1 MSILKR
7 IVKSFQV
14 LLQELLLLPLRLN
27 RWLSRQFL
35 RSPRNAS
42 QAGFILPTV
51 VMVILVVTLLTT
63 TIVVRSFDRAKNAS
77 NVRVNQVVLNAALPA
92 IERAKKKIDAVFADP
107 TLPQGTPADTALL
120 NAFNDSQY
128 DLGDEVRLR
137 LAADISGNNAIE
149 TRYDNAN
156 ASVSPTRDEVMTTAW
171 RFPVDTDNNGKF
183 DSFTLYGIYFRSP
196 SSGDDRPRSEIE
208 ARTPPQ
214 DDSATSQ
221 ACAVAL
227 GTSASLTGSD
237 GWYKVGGKLKKGFYV
252 YTLTVP
258 IVELT
263 GNILPNGGDYG
274 ATNLYEVYAGNRGFS
289 AIEYQQDRS
298 RIPLGNNAVVY
309 EDDLEIFTGSTQL
322 NLNGRII
329 ANSNFHSG
337 RVNGP
342 IGLYQVS
349 SDESCFYETEN
360 GKIFVGGNVS
370 NGIVGST
377 ISWNDINVDLY
388 TEGADPGSQRINNTE
403 KSTNQNASLV
413 AYNTQAYEQRI
424 ALLVQAAI
432 SQVGT
437 PPEAVTDEVD
447 NRLAEPG
454 NTKTQAELLEEEY
467 QTWFRQRTRR
477 VPFSEVPFGDPG
489 IGNRTV
495 GNVLTDNNTDFLRP
509 IDEWHYPVNKNNGRT
524 STVPGLTLKLNKLN
538 ATNPDELGASELLLG
553 DRVLV
558 GNNLPEKW
566 FDPTTGSFA
575 TEESQQ
581 LINGENWTGSNA
593 QRYRQTRISALADL
607 GDISRDGFWEEA
619 AAKLPENTLDGY
631 GGLRVVTGA
640 GIYLPLD
647 ISLGQIGNLNLTNP
661 INNTVSRVIW
671 PDTMPVI
678 PYTATKSNYNSPTA
692 TIPNPYPYPDWLK
705 NAEDFNQDD
714 AESTNHPD
722 FLEDESGNPRP
733 FLRMRATAVYHYT
746 HDDDDNEDTPAPPI
760 ACISSFY
767 DPTDSTTAQNRS
779 GLPSIISPSIKSGEL
794 AWENPL
800 PIASLTTPTTVTGSN
815 PNSNNG
821 ITYSPPQSIDTGLAN
836 NNILRYQAEL
846 VYPNGRLVNP
856 QLAKALFNL
865 RNGGISDLSNSDRA
879 AIDSALC
886 ALQILANEPDIS
898 SVPGFGAISPSTSLP
913 GGYTI
918 PHGTIQEV
926 AFLDGRE
933 IKAIEGNANTCGF
946 TRGDSCLDSNGTNP
960 SQDNSY
966 DRQPSTT
973 GRSADTTNFDNNV
986 KYRISQYDLAI
997 EMRQP
1002 LEVRATAIDL
1012 DILRRQTTPAST
1024 NGPDP
1029 EYLFPDSGVIYAS
1042 RDDALPDASDRPA
1055 DPQQAGYTTL
1065 YNQELDKFEKVSAT
1079 DFWLD
1084 PTRRPNGIMLI
1095 NGSSLGRNN
1104 NNDFR
1109 EEEKGLIFVSNN
1121 PLYIRAG
1128 VPGNGTRGFNLHTG
1142 GSGEE
1147 FDQQL
1152 TDNWS
1157 NFYTRSA
1164 GANGSGFNDNFACR
1178 TNDDRLPPDKC
1189 LTGDR
1194 WRQATILSDTITLL
1208 THDFRF
1214 GFRSDGDFDLRNNQ
1228 TDNLFRNITTSTLTP
1243 DPANTN
1249 IPVKSSQD
1257 IDKARRENGFWDNT
1271 FVTNGLSSNNT
1282 TAFGI
1287 STTTGGY
1294 TDASYANTGNAL
1306 GSSYFNNGVLP
1317 IQRRKEAPEY
1327 VMEICR
1333 KLPVSECTPKDW
1345 VVGYNFLNSSV
1356 LTSSVLTDR
1365 FSEEDLKNFV
1375 IPHLRLPFTAS
1386 NITVDINGDGVF
1398 DDPTLNL
1405 IESEITAEELLRIKE
1420 ALDKTTGSPW
1430 NQMAASRLG
1439 AGTTAEPPFQTQD
1452 QHYPRRVAFRRNYY
1466 GNMVLTSVSNRL
1478 QPIPLGMNSSNTV
1491 QTFPYDGSTN
1501 PANGTQ
1507 VPRTT
1512 NNSLWFRGSNDN
1524 QGQLWNSDTSTDYT
1538 NTNRWLSYEKPFAD
1552 PNGTA
1557 ADRRTAYIAGY
1568 QGEQDDWL
1576 LPDFVTSARNLTIP
1590 AVQNVKN
1597 QFNGSVPSSP
1607 INNSDFPT
1615 DYAVCIQGGVGN
1627 GATSPLANLVSINA
1641 ISGTCPSGVG
1651 TAIDNTVTELRN
1663 VPFPAPPG
1671 NNPPLAITPSG
1682 IKITTGSLALP
1693 RPTDSPSNIS
1703 SSVYVYHFST
1713 TSNIATNPTYIAQNP
1728 TVVNPAPFAR
1738 FNYLGSND
1746 PLDPAQITLKGDQDT
1761 IFIFEP
1767 QGGPPLSQNNLDYPL
1782 LFQNVRLILDGV
1794 NPNNIFW
1801 VSEEGMI
1808 FSGENR
1814 LAGNFVARDDAPL
1827 LFDLVDQDSPQK
1839 QTEYQIPYYFVDATG
1854 TPKLD
1859 YTFVASNL
1867 PFTEPQI
1874 NADPLSTGKP
1884 FQTIIDGGRFLG
1896 FNGSGLVGATV
1907 LYNEFNTVA
1916 NSELNIEDQELIFNA
1931 ITTSH
1936 QPLLVP
1942 VLQLSIPRAN
1952 QSPVNYGENTRRN
1965 ELVVSN
1971 WLQKARDTDA
1981 NAEDGTFN
1989 FVMATGDSPSRYRS
2003 GSPLVLE
2010 SNGSFGNLTRLL
2022 ENWYNQKPITIR
2034 GSFIQLKR
2042 STYATAPYWQLLHD
2056 NANFE
2061 IQNNSGSFFR
2071 YPQIYSLNVRRN
2083 SIYEAPSRNWGF
2095 DVGILSQLPD
2105 LFSQRFT
2112 LPPTDD
2118 PNEYYREVSRDDDW
2132 IQNLLCGTFSNT
2144 NGTKI
2149 GGKQPVNTNYR
2160 PSSCPENP

>member
-63 TIVVRSFDRAKNAS
+63 TIVFRSFDRAKNAS

-258 IVELT
+258 IVEVT
-263 GNILPNGGDYG
+263 GNILPSGGDYS
-274 ATNLYEVYAGNRGFS
+274 AANLYEVYAGNRGFS

-337 RVNGP
+337 RGSGP
-342 IGLYQVS
+342 VGLYQVS

-370 NGIVGST
+370 NGVVGST
-377 ISWNDINVDLY
+377 ASQNDINVDLY
-388 TEGADPGSQRINNTE
+388 TEGADPGSQKINNTE

-413 AYNTQAYEQRI
+413 AYNTQAYEERI
-424 ALLVQAAI
+424 AFLVQAAI
-432 SQVGT
+432 AQVGT
-437 PPEAVTDEVD
+437 PPEAVTKEVD

-467 QTWFRQRTRR
+467 QTWFRERTRR
-477 VPFSEVPFGDPG
+477 VPFSEVPFGDSG
-489 IGNRTV
+489 IGNKTV
-495 GNVLTDNNTDFLRP
+495 GNVLTANNTDFLRP
-509 IDEWHYPVNKNNGRT
+509 IDEWHYPVNQNNGKT
-524 STVPGLTLKLNKLN
+524 STIPGLALKSNKLD
-538 ATNPDELGASELLLG
+538 ATNPDELGASELQIG

-581 LINGENWTGSNA
+581 LINGENWTGTNV

-607 GDISRDGFWEEA
+607 GDISRDGFWEKA

-647 ISLGQIGNLNLTNP
+647 INLGQITNLDLNNP

-678 PYTATKSNYNSPTA
+678 PYTANHTTYSTTA
-692 TIPNPYPYPDWLK
+692 TNPDWLR
-705 NAEDFNQDD
+705 NAED
-714 AESTNHPD
+714 TNSNSNPD
-722 FLEDESGNPRP
+722 FLDDESGDPRP

-746 HDDDDNEDTPAPPI
+746 KDDDGSEDTPAPPI

-779 GLPSIISPSIKSGEL
+779 GLTSISGDL
-794 AWENPL
+794 AWENP
-800 PIASLTTPTTVTGSN
+800 PNLTRTLVTGST

-856 QLAKALFNL
+856 QLAQALIKL
-865 RNGGISDLSNSDRA
+865 AGGGISNLSNSDRA

-886 ALQILANEPDIS
+886 ALQILASDGV

-946 TRGDSCLDSNGTNP
+946 TRGDSCLDSSGTNP

-1128 VPGNGTRGFNLHTG
+1128 DPGDGTPGFNLHTG

-1147 FDQQL
+1147 FDEKRS
-1152 TDNWS
+1152 TDWG

-1164 GANGSGFNDNFACR
+1164 GTNGSGFNDNFACR

-1189 LTGDR
+1189 LTGDL

-1249 IPVKSSQD
+1249 ILVKSSQD

-1271 FVTNGLSSNNT
+1271 FVTNGLSSNNA
-1282 TAFGI
+1282 TAFGT
-1287 STTTGGY
+1287 STGY
-1294 TDASYANTGNAL
+1294 TDFNYAEPNQTAL

-1317 IQRRKEAPEY
+1317 IQRRKDAPEY

-1345 VVGYNFLNSSV
+1345 VVGYNFISNS
-1356 LTSSVLTDR
+1356 LLTDN
-1365 FSEEDLKNFV
+1365 FSEEQLKVFV
-1375 IPHLRLPFTAS
+1375 VPHLRSPFTAS

-1430 NQMAASRLG
+1430 NEMAANRLG
-1439 AGTTAEPPFQTQD
+1439 AGTTVEPPFQTQD
-1452 QHYPRRVAFRRNYY
+1452 QHYPRRVAFKRNY
-1466 GNMVLTSVSNRL
+1466 GNMVLTSFNNQL

-1491 QTFPYDGSTN
+1491 QTFPYDGSIN
-1501 PANGTQ
+1501 PANGTK

-1524 QGQLWNSDTSTDYT
+1524 EGQLWSSHDYT
-1538 NTNRWLSYEKPFAD
+1538 STNRWLSYEQPFAE
-1552 PNGTA
+1552 PSGTA
-1557 ADRRTAYIAGY
+1557 AQQRTAYIAGY

-1576 LPDFVTSARNLTIP
+1576 LPDFATSARNLTIP
-1590 AVQNVKN
+1590 AVLNVKN
-1597 QFNGSVPSSP
+1597 RFNGSVPSSP

-1615 DYAVCIQGGVGN
+1615 DYAVCIQGSAGN
-1627 GATSPLANLVSINA
+1627 GATSPPANLVSINA

-1651 TAIDNTVTELRN
+1651 TAINTTVSDLRS

-1671 NNPPLAITPSG
+1671 NNPPLAITGTPSIPSG
-1682 IKITTGSLALP
+1682 VNRITTGSLALP
-1693 RPTDSPSNIS
+1693 RLTDSPSSIN

-1713 TSNIATNPTYIAQNP
+1713 TSSSPTAPTYIAENPNP
-1728 TVVNPAPFAR
+1728 TVVNPTPFTT

-1746 PLDPAQITLKGDQDT
+1746 PLNPAQITLKGDQDT

-1767 QGGPPLSQNNLDYPL
+1767 QGGPPLPVNNLPHPL

-1801 VSEEGMI
+1801 VSEAGMI

-1814 LAGNFVARDDAPL
+1814 LAGNFVALNTAPL
-1827 LFDLVDQDSPQK
+1827 LFDFVDQNIPQK
-1839 QTEYQIPYYFVDATG
+1839 QTEYQIPYFVDTG
-1854 TPKLD
+1854 ITQRLD
-1859 YTFVASNL
+1859 YTFVASAF

-1896 FNGSGLVGATV
+1896 FNGSGLIDTTVSPSVV

-1916 NSELNIEDQELIFNA
+1916 RSELNIEDQELIFNA

-1942 VLQLSIPRAN
+1942 VLQLSIPKETNRT
-1952 QSPVNYGENTRRN
+1952 PINYNVNTRRN
-1965 ELVVSN
+1965 HLVASN
-1971 WLQKARDTDA
+1971 WLQKARDTNA

-2003 GSPLVLE
+2003 GNPLVLE

-2022 ENWYNQKPITIR
+2022 ENWYDQKPITIL

-2056 NANFE
+2056 NAGFE
-2061 IQNNSGSFFR
+2061 IANNSGSFFG
-2071 YPQIYSLNVRRN
+2071 YPQIYSLNVKRN
-2083 SIYEAPSRNWGF
+2083 NIYEAPTRNWGF

-2144 NGTKI
+2144 NGQKI

>member
-137 LAADISGNNAIE
+137 LAADIDSSNSIE
-149 TRYDNAN
+149 TKYDNPN

-263 GNILPNGGDYG
+263 GNILPGGGDYSAAG
-274 ATNLYEVYAGNRGFS
+274 LYEVYAGNRGFS

-309 EDDLEIFTGSTQL
+309 EDDLEIFVGSTQL

-337 RVNGP
+337 RGSNGT

-377 ISWNDINVDLY
+377 DSWNDINVDLY
-388 TEGADPGSQRINNTE
+388 TEGANPGSQRINNTE

-413 AYNTQAYEQRI
+413 AYNTQAYEERI

-432 SQVGT
+432 SLVGT
-437 PPEAVTDEVD
+437 PPEAVTDEVN

-524 STVPGLTLKLNKLN
+524 STISGLTLKLDKLN

-746 HDDDDNEDTPAPPI
+746 KDDDSNEDTPAPPI

-779 GLPSIISPSIKSGEL
+779 GLPSISGNL
-794 AWENPL
+794 AWENP
-800 PIASLTTPTTVTGSN
+800 IGLTTRATVIGSN

-821 ITYSPPQSIDTGLAN
+821 ITYNPPLSINTGLASN
-836 NNILRYQAEL
+836 TILRYQAEL

-856 QLAKALFNL
+856 QLAQALIKL
-865 RNGGISDLSNSDRA
+865 AGGGISNLSNSDRA

-886 ALQILANEPDIS
+886 ALQILANEPSI
-898 SVPGFGAISPSTSLP
+898 SVPGFGAISPSTSLS

-946 TRGDSCLDSNGTNP
+946 TRGSSCLDP
-960 SQDNSY
+960 DNSY
-966 DRQPSTT
+966 DRQPSST
-973 GRSADTTNFDNNV
+973 GRSADTTNFPNSV
-986 KYRISQYDLAI
+986 EYRISQYDLAI

-1128 VPGNGTRGFNLHTG
+1128 DPDDGTPGFNLHTG
-1142 GSGEE
+1142 GSGQE
-1147 FDQQL
+1147 FDEQL
-1152 TDNWS
+1152 TENWS

-1164 GANGSGFNDNFACR
+1164 GANGNGFNDNFACR

-1189 LTGDR
+1189 LTGDQ

-1228 TDNLFRNITTSTLTP
+1228 TDNLFRNITTSTLNP

-1249 IPVKSSQD
+1249 ILVKSSQD

-1282 TAFGI
+1282 TAFG
-1287 STTTGGY
+1287 TTTGY
-1294 TDASYANTGNAL
+1294 TDASYANTGDAL

-1317 IQRRKEAPEY
+1317 IQRRKNAPEY

-1333 KLPVSECTPKDW
+1333 KLPVSECTPSDW
-1345 VVGYNFLNSSV
+1345 VVGYDANSSGTISSSQFV
-1356 LTSSVLTDR
+1356 QESAIGIDLNGNGNTTDNNYPETKITSEQL
-1365 FSEEDLKNFV
+1365 LK
-1375 IPHLRLPFTAS
+1375 IPAVNR
-1386 NITVDINGDGVF
+1386 
-1398 DDPTLNL
+1398 TL
-1405 IESEITAEELLRIKE
+1405 I
-1420 ALDKTTGSPW
+1420 
-1430 NQMAASRLG
+1430 G
-1439 AGTTAEPPFQTQD
+1439 AGTTVLAPIQNLDESD
-1452 QHYPRRVAFRRNYY
+1452 QHYPRRVAFKRQY
-1466 GNMVLTSVSNRL
+1466 GNLVLDNNKR
-1478 QPIPLGMNSSNTV
+1478 PIPLGIVGSNV
-1491 QTFPYDGSTN
+1491 AEAPYTGTTPTS
-1501 PANGTQ
+1501 AND
-1507 VPRTT
+1507 
-1512 NNSLWFRGSNDN
+1512 SLWFAGTNNTGSPWTLGSQTYTSNNDKLFYSN
-1524 QGQLWNSDTSTDYT
+1524 PTPTV
-1538 NTNRWLSYEKPFAD
+1538 
-1552 PNGTA
+1552 GTK
-1557 ADRRTAYIAGY
+1557 DAYVAGY
-1568 QGEQDDWL
+1568 FDERDDWL
-1576 LPDFVTSARNLTIP
+1576 LPDIDFFIDTTTDQGDIANNLNHSSYKT
-1590 AVQNVKN
+1590 NYL
-1597 QFNGSVPSSP
+1597 NG
-1607 INNSDFPT
+1607 T
-1615 DYAVCIQGGVGN
+1615 
-1627 GATSPLANLVSINA
+1627 LANLVDTNPNASVDRSVCINGA
-1641 ISGTCPSGVG
+1641 NGGQSQDAQPTSISGGGCNVNTAIDRFLDTGVYAVSDTLNADGTTVSGLPLGDPSRTHKTFADTTLTDGDPLRTVEVYTYTFANVSVAVG
-1651 TAIDNTVTELRN
+1651 TAS
-1663 VPFPAPPG
+1663 PG
-1671 NNPPLAITPSG
+1671 T
-1682 IKITTGSLALP
+1682 
-1693 RPTDSPSNIS
+1693 
-1703 SSVYVYHFST
+1703 SV
-1713 TSNIATNPTYIAQNP
+1713 N
-1728 TVVNPAPFAR
+1728 
-1738 FNYLGSND
+1738 FNYLGDSSTPVTLTLNGNSDTMFIFRPDSSTLND
-1746 PLDPAQITLKGDQDT
+1746 PIL
-1761 IFIFEP
+1761 FE
-1767 QGGPPLSQNNLDYPL
+1767 
-1782 LFQNVRLILDGV
+1782 NVSLVLNGV

-1801 VSEEGMI
+1801 VVNEGGI
-1808 FSGENR
+1808 VFAGNNS
-1814 LAGNFVARDDAPL
+1814 LAGNFLSRDSGTNNQVM
-1827 LFDLVDQDSPQK
+1827 FDTAGVIPVGSGVRT
-1839 QTEYQIPYYFVDATG
+1839 QTT
-1854 TPKLD
+1854 
-1859 YTFVASNL
+1859 
-1867 PFTEPQI
+1867 I
-1874 NADPLSTGKP
+1874 N
-1884 FQTIIDGGRFLG
+1884 GGRFLG
-1896 FNGSGLVGATV
+1896 FNGTGGTVGGETLAD
-1907 LYNEFNTVA
+1907 FNTSA
-1916 NSELNIEDQELIFNA
+1916 GGSALTFNA

-1942 VLQLSIPRAN
+1942 VLQLSIPQRTTS
-1952 QSPVNYGENTRRN
+1952 SPIRYGENPRRN

-1971 WLQKARDTDA
+1971 WLQQARDTSA
-1981 NAEDGTFN
+1981 SPEDGTFN

-2003 GSPLVLE
+2003 GNPLVLE
-2010 SNGSFGNLTRLL
+2010 SNGSFGNLTRFL
-2022 ENWYNQKPITIR
+2022 ENWYNQNLITIF

-2042 STYATAPYWQLLHD
+2042 STYATAPYWQLLHE
-2056 NANFE
+2056 NANFS
-2061 IQNNSGSFFR
+2061 IQNNSGSFFG
-2071 YPQIYSLNVRRN
+2071 YPQIYSLNSRRN
-2083 SIYEAPSRNWGF
+2083 SIYEPPTRNWGF

-2144 NGTKI
+2144 NGQKI